1 MNYLIEKQLIPLSQ
15 KKLTSQSIIIAH
27 ESGNAN
33 NTGPLSLENE
43 IAYMTRQAANNG
55 AFTSHW
61 IGGGGR
67 IIQIAQVGK
76 MQYGAGKYANPHAY
90 AQVELA
96 RTSNPDCFQK
106 DYQAYIW
113 LLRKLAG
120 EAGIPCRLNTGT
132 DLNAKGIKT
141 HHWVS
146 KNLGGTT
153 HSDPDA
159 YLMHYGVSL
168 DQFSK
173 DLSSSPTKTD
183 IPPLPAN
190 ESGLY
195 YTVVKGDSLWSISKK
210 YQTTLTWLKTANR
223 LSSETIKIGQKLIIS
238 LDNNKGLIFTQTDR
252 IKAVQHTIG
261 IPQTGLFDTLTKRE
275 LIKWIQKTTGSEVD
289 GYWGPKTASKLRT
302 LKINSIGW
310 DVYVVQAFLLGK
322 NFLIVGT
329 PDQSFGPKT
338 VQATKEF
345 QTSSKLLS
353 DGIVGPLTYQKL
365 FN

>member
-1 MNYLIEKQLIPLSQ
+1 M
-15 KKLTSQSIIIAH
+15 IIAH

-43 IAYMTRQAANNG
+43 LAYMTRQAGING

-61 IGGGGR
+61 VGGGGR
-67 IIQIAQVGK
+67 IIQVAQTGK
-76 MQYGAGKYANPHAY
+76 MQFGAGKYANPHAY

-96 RTSNPDCFQK
+96 RTSNPEWFQQ
-106 DYQAYIW
+106 DYQAYTW

-120 EAGIPCRLNTGT
+120 EAGIPCKLNAGT

-168 DQFSK
+168 DQFARDIS
-173 DLSSSPTKTD
+173 LGSTKTV
-183 IPPLPAN
+183 ISNLPAK
-190 ESGLY
+190 ESCLY
-195 YTVVKGDSLWSISKK
+195 HTVVKGDSLWGIAKK
-210 YQTTLTWLKTANR
+210 YQTTLTWLKTVNR
-223 LSSETIKIGQKLIIS
+223 LSSETLNIGQKLIIS
-238 LDNNKGLIFTQTDR
+238 YENKKGLTTSQMDR
-252 IKAVQHTIG
+252 IKAVQYTIG
-261 IPQTGLFDTLTKRE
+261 IPQTGLFDILTKQE
-275 LIKWIQKTTGSEVD
+275 LIKRIQKTTGSKVD

-302 LKINSIGW
+302 LKISSIGW

-322 NFLIVGT
+322 NFSSVGM
-329 PDQSFGPKT
+329 PDQYFGPKT

-353 DGIVGPLTYQKL
+353 DGIIGPLTYQKL
-365 FN
+365 FT